1 MSCIVLA
8 IYHGGQCMAQLKAKK
23 PFEELTF
30 SDDFIFCHVLEN
42 NPDLCRK
49 LVEVILGRHIGKIQ
63 GIKKQHTIDTAYDV
77 RGVRFDIHF
86 SDETSKIYSVE
97 MQTYN
102 ERDLSKRC
110 RFYLSSMDQEQLD
123 KGSHISGLKDTYII
137 FICTYNIAVQH
148 NLARYTFERTCSE
161 IPEYKLEDGTH
172 LIIVCAENGDENV
185 SDELKNLLSYIA
197 DGEASDM
204 LTTRLEEHVS
214 IGRKSK
220 EWRREYMLMA
230 EYLDEA
236 KAEGI
241 EEEKKRTV
249 LNMLHE
255 GFDINVIARIADVSL
270 DYVQR
275 LYDQKVKT

>member
-1 MSCIVLA
+1 
-8 IYHGGQCMAQLKAKK
+8 
-23 PFEELTF
+23 
-30 SDDFIFCHVLEN
+30 
-42 NPDLCRK
+42 
-49 LVEVILGRHIGKIQ
+49 
-63 GIKKQHTIDTAYDV
+63 
-77 RGVRFDIHF
+77 
-86 SDETSKIYSVE
+86 
-97 MQTYN
+97 
-102 ERDLSKRC
+102 
-110 RFYLSSMDQEQLD
+110 MDQEQLD
-123 KGSHISGLKDTYII
+123 KGSHISELKDTYII
-137 FICTYNIAVQH
+137 FICTYNIASHH

-172 LIIVCAENGDENV
+172 LIIVCTENGDENV

-241 EEEKKRTV
+241 KEGKQWGERVTRLMSALVKAGRLEDLKRSTEDTAFLQQLLEEYDLDEKREV
-249 LNMLHE
+249 
-255 GFDINVIARIADVSL
+255 
-270 DYVQR
+270 
-275 LYDQKVKT
+275 